1 MQISNYL
8 ATLNLTQS
16 TNFYPQTQISQSA
29 NSFENE
35 FTKANLA
42 QQNVTPN
49 AQIQNEN
56 ATNSQQKSEFENV
69 ISDFLL
75 GLESEGKIEEL
86 KNVFSF
92 ITSAVAIFK
101 LREQKDRV
109 ELSDLPAILAILK
122 EPYTLQAGTYLG
134 QPETQ
139 EHFRARKNQAI
150 EALSEFLAQKGL
162 LASKDEPVSAPQ
174 KISVDMYYELKFKP
188 KDDEELEKL
197 LQELHNA
204 REDLKKESLPV
215 YQNATNE
222 KSANSPLKDLLQSE
236 SVSQTKTLSN
246 LDLSSEN
253 FFEDLVNAYYKET
266 GDMLESMQFMV
277 VEKFLALAK
286 RGMQARGA
294 DDIAKG
300 FEFGLK
306 QWQETPKNTATNK
319 ALLNEMLAI
328 AEREPILY
336 SNNPKLDEHRARAKA
351 FAKEV
356 LALFDERI

>member
-1 MQISNYL
+1 MQISSHF
-8 ATLNLTQS
+8 TTITS
-16 TNFYPQTQISQSA
+16 PQTHLS
-29 NSFENE
+29 
-35 FTKANLA
+35 K
-42 QQNVTPN
+42 
-49 AQIQNEN
+49 
-56 ATNSQQKSEFENV
+56 QKSD
-69 ISDFLL
+69 DFIDAHASMKFSEPVEGQLL
-75 GLESEGKIEEL
+75 PELTSFTNELYKNLQAQGRYEEL
-86 KNVFSF
+86 ANTFHFV
-92 ITSAVAIFK
+92 TTARVIF
-101 LREQKDRV
+101 QDRYNTDEV
-109 ELSDLPAILAILK
+109 MPSDLPAMLAILK

-150 EALSEFLAQKGL
+150 EALSEFLVQRGL
-162 LASKDEPVSAPQ
+162 LTSKDEPVSAPQ

-204 REDLKKESLPV
+204 REDLKKESLPI
-215 YQNATNE
+215 YQNAMFVND
-222 KSANSPLKDLLQSE
+222 KSTNSPLKDLLQGE

-246 LDLSSEN
+246 LDLSGEN

-277 VEKFLALAK
+277 VEKFLALAT
-286 RGMQARGA
+286 RGMQALGT
-294 DDIAKG
+294 DDVAKG

-306 QWQETPKNTATNK
+306 QWQATPKTAATNK

-356 LALFDERI
+356 LALFDETNSQI

>member
-1 MQISNYL
+1 MQISSHF
-8 ATLNLTQS
+8 TTITS
-16 TNFYPQTQISQSA
+16 PQTYLS
-29 NSFENE
+29 
-35 FTKANLA
+35 K
-42 QQNVTPN
+42 
-49 AQIQNEN
+49 
-56 ATNSQQKSEFENV
+56 QKSD
-69 ISDFLL
+69 DFIDAHASMKFSEPVEGQLL
-75 GLESEGKIEEL
+75 PELTSFTNELYKNLQAQGRYEEL
-86 KNVFSF
+86 ANTFHFV
-92 ITSAVAIFK
+92 TTARVIF
-101 LREQKDRV
+101 QDRYNTDEV
-109 ELSDLPAILAILK
+109 MPSDLPAILAILK

-150 EALSEFLAQKGL
+150 ENLSEFLAQKGL

-253 FFEDLVNAYYKET
+253 FFEDLANAYYKET
-266 GDMLESMQFMV
+266 GDMLESMEFMV

-286 RGMQARGA
+286 RGMQALST

-300 FEFGLK
+300 FEFGSK
-306 QWQETPKNTATNK
+306 QWQETLKTAATNK

-336 SNNPKLDEHRARAKA
+336 SNNPRLDEHRARAKA

-356 LALFDERI
+356 LALFDKSNLQI